1 MPETGD
7 AEPPAQEPAAMALQ
21 AKLNQGVMLHRQGN
35 LADAERCYGEVLQRQ
50 PNHFDALHL
59 LGVIACQ
66 TRRTKRG
73 VELIKKAIGLNPQV
87 AEAQNNLGNALRDLK
102 RPAEALA
109 SYDKAIALKPDYAEA
124 YNNRGSAL
132 MKIKRPEEALASYDR
147 AIALKPDFAKAYNSR
162 GNTLNALK
170 RHEEA
175 LTSYDK
181 AIALKPD
188 YAEAHNN
195 RGSALMDLKRLTE
208 ALASYDKAI
217 ALKLDFAWAHSNRGN
232 ALRDLKRPA
241 EALASYDKAVALKLD
256 VSSAHYNRGNA
267 LMDLKRP
274 AEALASYDRAIALK
288 PDLAWAHS
296 NRGNALRDLKRLAEA
311 LASYNRAIALKLNVA
326 EVHNNRGNALMDLK
340 RPAEALASYDKAIA
354 LKSDYAAAHSNRG
367 IALKN
372 LKRLAEALA
381 SYDRAIA
388 LKPDFAEVHYNRG
401 NIFFQHNLNEKALAD
416 YRKAV
421 EIKEDFLAPRAAA
434 CVAELPIMY
443 EFEQEIILRR
453 TAYEEKLR
461 ALSDFVEIIGARGD
475 LTKILEAK
483 QPFYLAYQGYN
494 NRDLQR
500 LYGSMACR
508 IMEYKYPKTPLM
520 PLAKPSEKVKVGI
533 VSAFFY
539 WHSNWKMRIKGW
551 ISQLDRNRFKIF
563 GYHVGTVRDSETD
576 FAAAMCDRF
585 VHRAMTVDGWRR
597 EILNDAPH
605 VLIYPGLLMDPIST
619 QLAAQRL
626 APVQCNSWGHP
637 DTSGMQT
644 LDYYLS
650 SNLMEPEDATE
661 HYTERLIRLPNLGVY
676 YEPIDIEPAAI
687 SRTELSLRSDAVVFW
702 CGQSLYKYL
711 PQFDPVFARIAQLVK
726 NCQFVFVEH
735 TRSEQITGL
744 FRRRLERAFAVR
756 GLKAFDYCVLL
767 PHLSQSKFIA
777 AIGQCDIV
785 LDSIGWSGCNTT
797 LESLFH
803 NLPIVTM
810 QGSLMRGRHSA
821 AILRRMGITETI
833 TNNVDEFVTT
843 AARLAN
849 HSDERD
855 ALSRKIASNKH
866 HLYRDPECIEALEEF
881 LARAARHI

>member
-1 MPETGD
+1 MPQTGD
-7 AEPPAQEPAAMALQ
+7 AQPQVPKAAAAALQ
-21 AKLNQGVMLHRQGN
+21 AKFNQGIALHRQGN
-35 LADAERCYGEVLQRQ
+35 LADAERRYLEVLQQQ
-50 PNHFDALHL
+50 PNHFGALHL
-59 LGVIACQ
+59 LGVIARQ
-66 TRRTKRG
+66 TRRTERA
-73 VELIKKAIGLNPQV
+73 VELIKRAIGLNPKV
-87 AEAQNNLGNALRDLK
+87 AEAHYNLGNALMDLK
-102 RPAEALA
+102 GPEEALA
-109 SYDKAIALKPDYAEA
+109 SYDKAIALKPDYAA
-124 YNNRGSAL
+124 
-132 MKIKRPEEALASYDR
+132 
-147 AIALKPDFAKAYNSR
+147 
-162 GNTLNALK
+162 
-170 RHEEA
+170 
-175 LTSYDK
+175 
-181 AIALKPD
+181 
-188 YAEAHNN
+188 AH
-195 RGSALMDLKRLTE
+195 
-208 ALASYDKAI
+208 Y
-217 ALKLDFAWAHSNRGN
+217 NRGN
-232 ALRDLKRPA
+232 ALRDLKRPT
-241 EALASYDKAVALKLD
+241 EALTSYDRTVALKPD
-256 VSSAHYNRGNA
+256 YAEAHYNRGNA
-267 LMDLKRP
+267 LMEAKRP
-274 AEALASYDRAIALK
+274 AEALASYDRTIALK
-288 PDLAWAHS
+288 PDFAWAHN
-296 NRGNALRDLKRLAEA
+296 NRGNTLRDLKRSAEA
-311 LASYNRAIALKLNVA
+311 LASYNKAIELKLDVA
-326 EVHNNRGNALMDLK
+326 EVHNNRGNALMDLN
-340 RPAEALASYDKAIA
+340 RSAEALASYDIAIA
-354 LKSDYAAAHSNRG
+354 LKSDYAAAHNNRG
-367 IALKN
+367 IALKD
-372 LKRLAEALA
+372 LKRVAEALA

-401 NIFFQHNLNEKALAD
+401 NIFFQQNLNEKALAD

-461 ALSDFVEIIGARGD
+461 ALSDFVETIGARGD

-539 WHSNWKMRIKGW
+539 LHSNWKMRIKGW

-576 FAAAMCDRF
+576 FAAAKCDQF

-756 GLKAFDYCVLL
+756 GLNAFDYCVLL

-777 AIGQCDIV
+777 AIGQCNIV

-821 AILRRMGITETI
+821 AILRRMGIAETI

-849 HSDERD
+849 HSDERN